1 MSIVIEAAMASFFSW
16 RASQPP
22 SPKRRTQR
30 IPVTVHAKLPFMVF
44 REIAKA
50 GRRAPMR
57 IERAPK
63 PFVA

>member
-1 MSIVIEAAMASFFSW
+1 
-16 RASQPP
+16 
-22 SPKRRTQR
+22 
-30 IPVTVHAKLPFMVF
+30 MVF